1 MHHFARRLGIPALT
15 RQSPCATLCLT
26 LKFSFSY
33 LWQDPETIHA
43 YWCIA
48 MSHRLLTNRVVP
60 NPGRS
65 NPPKFPVP
73 ADSVQDRGVERDRP
87 FSASDAELVLSSLRR
102 LVAARASETDVLW
115 KAIAEAAQS
124 LTLANGAA
132 IAVERDGAVVCC
144 ARSGETAPN
153 VGTRL
158 SVDSGISGE
167 CLRTGKAMRC
177 DDAYTDHRV
186 DPVVCR
192 VLGLRSVAI
201 APLLERN
208 HAVGILEAFSTR
220 PYAFNE
226 QHMIYLQQLAEITAA
241 ARTPKR
247 QSLSPPIGTSV
258 MRVLPAGFS
267 GSMDT
272 GRTALKGWWEKLQPV
287 GKHRA
292 TRLVLAS
299 LAIIALFTG
308 WTLHKP
314 KSLPVPSAPPAYSAV
329 TPEDAVE
336 VPIAA
341 SEMIAPK
348 SKPKRVGEEPVSR
361 VIERSSR
368 RRSRQGKE
376 NQEDAPEVVIR
387 VMNAP
392 EARIS
397 PLSAPA
403 DKAKVPAAP
412 EAVAEPKIVPAP
424 SDNATLT
431 SLIGGPLRKPAFNPP
446 VSGGVSPGVLQH
458 KVEPAYP
465 RDARAMGLR
474 GSVRLQITI
483 AEDGTVRD
491 PQVVNGNPILA
502 RAALA
507 AVRQWRYRPTL
518 LNGKPT
524 QSQAQVVVDFQ
535 AP

>member
-1 MHHFARRLGIPALT
+1 
-15 RQSPCATLCLT
+15 
-26 LKFSFSY
+26 
-33 LWQDPETIHA
+33 
-43 YWCIA
+43 
-48 MSHRLLTNRVVP
+48 MSHRLLINRLVP
-60 NPGRS
+60 NPGRP
-65 NPPKFPVP
+65 NPVKFPVP
-73 ADSVQDRGVERDRP
+73 ADSIQARGAERDRP
-87 FSASDAELVLSSLRR
+87 LPASNAGLVLSSLRS
-102 LVAARASETDVLW
+102 LVAARASEPEVLW
-115 KAIAEAAQS
+115 KAIAETAQS
-124 LTLANGAA
+124 LTSANGAA
-132 IAVERDGAVVCC
+132 IAVESDGAVVCC

-201 APLLERN
+201 VPLVERN
-208 HAVGILEAFSTR
+208 HAIGILEAFSTR

-226 QHMIYLQQLAEITAA
+226 QHMIYLGQLAEITAA
-241 ARTPKR
+241 VRTPKR

-258 MRVLPAGFS
+258 MQRVLPAGFS
-267 GSMDT
+267 ESMQT
-272 GRTALKGWWEKLQPV
+272 SRTALKGWLEKLQPV

-299 LAIIALFTG
+299 LAVIALFTG

-314 KSLPVPSAPPAYSAV
+314 KSFPVQSAAPAYSAV
-329 TPEDAVE
+329 TPEDAME
-336 VPIAA
+336 VPIPA
-341 SEMIAPK
+341 SEIIAPK
-348 SKPKRVGEEPVSR
+348 SKSKRVGEEPVSR
-361 VIERSSR
+361 VIERKSR
-368 RRSRQGKE
+368 RGSRQGKE
-376 NQEDAPEVVIR
+376 NQEDAPEVLTR
-387 VMNAP
+387 VMNPA
-392 EARIS
+392 ETRIS
-397 PLSAPA
+397 SPVAPA
-403 DKAKVPAAP
+403 DKTKVPAAP
-412 EAVAEPKIVPAP
+412 EEVAQPKIVPAP

-491 PQVVNGNPILA
+491 PHVVNGNPILA